1 MSYTERRSSRISLQF
16 NPEIPR
22 SLVEIL
28 LVLSTALNKYQLLPR
43 KTAE

>member
-1 MSYTERRSSRISLQF
+1 MISLQF